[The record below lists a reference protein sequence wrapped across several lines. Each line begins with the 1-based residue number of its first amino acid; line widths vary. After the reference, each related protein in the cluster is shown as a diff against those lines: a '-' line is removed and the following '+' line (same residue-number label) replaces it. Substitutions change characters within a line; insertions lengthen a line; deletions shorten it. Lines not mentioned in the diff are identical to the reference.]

1 MKNPWLRYITL
12 RVGLFIG
19 FLALMLLLG
28 FDPFFSAIIAAV
40 VSLSISLIF
49 FSKQREAVSEA
60 IYRFTK
66 NKTDKDSEAEDAA
79 AK

>member
-49 FSKQREAVSEA
+49 FSKQRAAVSEA
-60 IYRFTK
+60 IYRFSK
-66 NKTDKDSEAEDAA
+66 NKTDKDSDAEDAA

>member
-1 MKNPWLRYITL
+1 MKNPWLRYISL

-19 FLALMLLLG
+19 FLALMLLVG

-49 FSKQREAVSEA
+49 FSKQRAAVSEA